1 LKAETKRTNAGQLDP
16 YVAAVSPLEPVEM
29 QYATET
35 QPLGEF
41 ARRGFTLKHPDSHV
55 VELYHEDELIARF
68 SQLGATKE
76 SLQAEC
82 AKHLAEK
89 HDNL

>member
-1 LKAETKRTNAGQLDP
+1 VPQEA
-16 YVAAVSPLEPVEM
+16 
-29 QYATET
+29 

-55 VELYHEDELIARF
+55 VELHHEDEVVASF

-82 AKHLAEK
+82 ARHLAEK
-89 HDNL
+89 HDTHYR